1 MGAVFD
7 FLTDEDRVL
16 EPGDAAPLPQDL
28 VPVLEDTPCPVVPGR
43 CDAVGSQE
51 LAPGGGGRL
60 PACQPL
66 TSAHVRLGLS
76 PLIIAELLPPI
87 EAVMVRK
94 TNEEIEHRH
103 G

>member
-1 MGAVFD
+1 MRVVGGMSGGAVIGWDMGAA
-7 FLTDEDRVL
+7 LQL
-16 EPGDAAPLPQDL
+16 GCA
-28 VPVLEDTPCPVVPGR
+28 
-43 CDAVGSQE
+43 
-51 LAPGGGGRL
+51 
-60 PACQPL
+60 
-66 TSAHVRLGLS
+66 LGLS

>member
-1 MGAVFD
+1 MCAECPRTLHKP
-7 FLTDEDRVL
+7 LTL
-16 EPGDAAPLPQDL
+16 EGWQVWDL
-28 VPVLEDTPCPVVPGR
+28 VQRLGGQVRVSGGMSGVAVLGWDMGVALQLG
-43 CDAVGSQE
+43 A
-51 LAPGGGGRL
+51 A
-60 PACQPL
+60 
-66 TSAHVRLGLS
+66 LGLS